1 VTPPGLRAVKLS
13 VSVVDRMQRGLE
25 AVLDRA

>member
-1 VTPPGLRAVKLS
+1 VTPSGLRAVKLS

-25 AVLDRA
+25 GVLERT